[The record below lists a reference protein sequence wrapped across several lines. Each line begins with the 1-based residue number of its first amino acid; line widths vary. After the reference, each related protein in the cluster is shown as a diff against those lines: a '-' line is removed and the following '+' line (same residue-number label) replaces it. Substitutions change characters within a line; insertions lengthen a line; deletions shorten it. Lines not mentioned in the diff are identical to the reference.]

1 MNNSVLIKNGSI
13 VNEGQVI
20 EGDLLIKD
28 GRIEQVGGIIESENV
43 EEVDAYGM
51 FVLPGLIDDQV
62 HFREPGLTHKAD
74 IGSESYAALM
84 GGVTSFMEMPN
95 TKPSALT
102 QELLQDKYDIAAR
115 TSYSNYSFFMGASND
130 NIEEV
135 LKTDPRTVCGIKVFM
150 GSSTGNML
158 VDDRQVLEAI
168 FSQVPFLIATH
179 CEDED
184 TILKNL
190 EDFKRK
196 YGDEVTADMHPL
208 IRSVEGC
215 LLSSSLAVELAKKHQ
230 TRLHILHISTE
241 DELAL
246 FRNDIPLTEKKI
258 TAEVCVH
265 HLYFDATDYA
275 TLGNRVKCNPAIK
288 APQHKRAL
296 FEGLME
302 NRLDIIATDHAPHT
316 ADEKDQPYLQAPS
329 GLPLVQHSLNIMMEF
344 YQQGRISIQRVVE
357 KMSHA
362 PADCFDIVDRGYLRE
377 GYQGDVII
385 YDPETWWT
393 VAKNNIH
400 YKCGWSP
407 LENKEF
413 KGRVRDVFL
422 NGQHA
427 VKNGRVQFKPETDRL
442 QFDRSI

>member
-1 MNNSVLIKNGSI
+1 
-13 VNEGQVI
+13 
-20 EGDLLIKD
+20 
-28 GRIEQVGGIIESENV
+28 
-43 EEVDAYGM
+43 
-51 FVLPGLIDDQV
+51 
-62 HFREPGLTHKAD
+62 
-74 IGSESYAALM
+74 
-84 GGVTSFMEMPN
+84 
-95 TKPSALT
+95 
-102 QELLQDKYDIAAR
+102 
-115 TSYSNYSFFMGASND
+115 
-130 NIEEV
+130 
-135 LKTDPRTVCGIKVFM
+135 
-150 GSSTGNML
+150 
-158 VDDRQVLEAI
+158 
-168 FSQVPFLIATH
+168 
-179 CEDED
+179 
-184 TILKNL
+184 
-190 EDFKRK
+190 
-196 YGDEVTADMHPL
+196 
-208 IRSVEGC
+208 
-215 LLSSSLAVELAKKHQ
+215 
-230 TRLHILHISTE
+230 
-241 DELAL
+241 
-246 FRNDIPLTEKKI
+246 
-258 TAEVCVH
+258 
-265 HLYFDATDYA
+265 
-275 TLGNRVKCNPAIK
+275 
-288 APQHKRAL
+288 
-296 FEGLME
+296 ME